1 MDAVDPD
8 LPPAKLVCS
17 RDQRRT
23 RSSLPRTDLKKC
35 LICQEDKRDGRDR
48 RRLEK
53 LTRCEGDST
62 PGKLLNAAQIRR
74 HDRILLEIDQQ
85 DLWAKDIL
93 YHVLCYKVFTSPRAL
108 HLIMEKEM
116 AEEDAGD
123 DLREA
128 KTRAFAK
135 LTAYV
140 EQNVIEQPETVTNMA
155 DLCSKFVECLNDEGV
170 SLVSYKTYMLKARL
184 ANHFGEALTF
194 DRPRKRTLSEYV
206 FNSSVPPGPLI
217 DKCVMALSAME
228 RAADLEMGSSAT
240 TSLSS
245 QVSADS
251 SPAADLFRA
260 ALFLRS
266 EILSMEDTVPKP
278 SDVPEDKIIVPN
290 SLFNFL
296 PWVLLGDVV
305 ESAPVSLERVPVESH
320 ADTRQVLSLAQDFI
334 HCATRGRKKPRN
346 MWHYPLQSNI

>member
-17 RDQRRT
+17 RDRRRT

-35 LICQEDKRDGRDR
+35 LICQEDKRDGRDC

-85 DLWAKDIL
+85 DLWAKNIF

-108 HLIMEKEM
+108 HLIVEKEM

-135 LTAYV
+135 LTTYV
-140 EQNVIEQPETVTNMA
+140 EQNVMEQPETVTNMA
-155 DLCSKFVECLNDEGV
+155 DLCSQFVECLNDEGV

-184 ANHFGEALTF
+184 ANHFGEAL
-194 DRPRKRTLSEYV
+194 RVCVQQQRTSW
-206 FNSSVPPGPLI
+206 
-217 DKCVMALSAME
+217 
-228 RAADLEMGSSAT
+228 
-240 TSLSS
+240 
-245 QVSADS
+245 
-251 SPAADLFRA
+251 PA
-260 ALFLRS
+260 
-266 EILSMEDTVPKP
+266 
-278 SDVPEDKIIVPN
+278 
-290 SLFNFL
+290 
-296 PWVLLGDVV
+296 
-305 ESAPVSLERVPVESH
+305 
-320 ADTRQVLSLAQDFI
+320 
-334 HCATRGRKKPRN
+334 
-346 MWHYPLQSNI
+346 Y